1 MLCQFII
8 RTYCVVVVGA
18 NSKFTIV
25 FVKAFEKSS
34 HPVVPELNGAIM
46 QGSEDPGALWM
57 ESNAL
62 DAVALG
68 LELIE

>member
-1 MLCQFII
+1 M
-8 RTYCVVVVGA
+8 
-18 NSKFTIV
+18 

-46 QGSEDPGALWM
+46 KGSEDPGALWM

-62 DAVALG
+62 DAIAFG
-68 LELIE
+68 LKLIG